1 MNGYVLAANAAVW
14 IFLAGYAASLLL
26 RGRAIS
32 ERLKQLETLHD
43 GHHG

>member
-14 IFLAGYAASLLL
+14 IFLAAYAVSLAL

-32 ERLKQLETLHD
+32 NRLKQLETLRD
-43 GHHG
+43 

>member
-14 IFLAGYAASLLL
+14 IFLAAYAVSLAL

-32 ERLKQLETLHD
+32 KRLKQLETLRD
-43 GHHG
+43 